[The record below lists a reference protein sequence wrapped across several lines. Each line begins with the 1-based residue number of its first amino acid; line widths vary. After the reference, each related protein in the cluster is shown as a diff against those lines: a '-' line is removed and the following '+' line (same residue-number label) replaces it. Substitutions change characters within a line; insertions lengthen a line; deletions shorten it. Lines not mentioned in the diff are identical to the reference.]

1 MAGFPGF
8 RCLRVLRAVG
18 PGRRHRP
25 GSGTAP
31 AGDPGTESRP
41 AAGHGPG
48 RSHGGG
54 HDRGHDMRPGRPGRR
69 GQAGLVALAACVGV
83 WLVTSGSGETV
94 RPPLPSPADALSAQA
109 LYPGSIDPLPGS
121 APTRIRIPS
130 IHVDA
135 PLTGLGLEH
144 DGSLEV
150 PPPARGD
157 LAGWYRDGITPGA
170 TGTAVIAGHVDNA
183 SGPAVFYHLGALHR
197 GAAIEVART
206 DGRTAVFTVHA
217 VEVYDAKSF
226 PDRRVYG
233 PSPRAEL
240 RVITCGGGFSPRTG
254 YQGNVVVFAH
264 LTGTY

>member
-1 MAGFPGF
+1 MRGMAGFPGI
-8 RCLRVLRAVG
+8 RG
-18 PGRRHRP
+18 IWPGRDR
-25 GSGTAP
+25 
-31 AGDPGTESRP
+31 RP
-41 AAGHGPG
+41 AERIPG
-48 RSHGGG
+48 GA
-54 HDRGHDMRPGRPGRR
+54 RPRTVDRR
-69 GQAGLVALAACVGV
+69 GRAGLVAVAVCVGV

-109 LYPGSIDPLPGS
+109 VYPGSIDPLPGS
-121 APTRIRIPS
+121 PPTRIRIPS
-130 IHVDA
+130 IRVDA
-135 PLTGLGLEH
+135 PLTGLGLER

-150 PPPARGD
+150 PPPAPGD
-157 LAGWYRDGITPGA
+157 LAGWYREGTTPGA
-170 TGTAVIAGHVDNA
+170 TGTALIAGHVDNA

-197 GAAIEVART
+197 GAVIEVARA

-233 PSPRAEL
+233 PSQRAEL